1 MSARD
6 DEPQGELTLRTL
18 AMPADT
24 NPAGD
29 IFGGWVLAQM
39 DAAAGIRSAECAR
52 GRTVTAALR
61 EVSFKSPVKVGDTVC
76 IYTSITNIGRSSMN
90 LYVECWVRRQYS
102 EERQKVTDAHFI
114 MVALDEQGKPRAV
127 KSA

>member
-1 MSARD
+1 MNLE
-6 DEPQGELTLRTL
+6 EPQGELTLRTL

-39 DAAAGIRSAECAR
+39 DAAAGIRSAERAK
-52 GRTVTAALR
+52 GRTVTAAVK
-61 EVSFKSPVKVGDTVC
+61 EVSFKRPVKVGDTLCV
-76 IYTSITNIGRSSMN
+76 YTSVTQVGRTSLT

-102 EERQKVTDAHFI
+102 QERQKVTDAHFI

-127 KSA
+127 DPS